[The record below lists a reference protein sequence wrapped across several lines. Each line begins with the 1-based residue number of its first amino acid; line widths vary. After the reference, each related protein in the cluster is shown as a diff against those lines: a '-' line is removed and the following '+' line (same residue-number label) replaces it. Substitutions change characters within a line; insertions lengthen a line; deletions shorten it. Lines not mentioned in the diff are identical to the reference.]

1 VENQQIK
8 QMILRELPGILQR
21 DPEVREFILRL
32 AREHFADKV
41 ETESRFDRLLEEL
54 RRDREEQARRWDEQ
68 ARQWAE
74 NEQRWRETQA
84 DLRARWEEQERQ
96 WAENAQRWRETQ
108 ADLRARWEDQ
118 ARRWEE
124 QERRWEENQKIIR
137 QMLADIQALSRKHDS
152 TIGALGARWGLFA
165 EQSFRSAL
173 QGILHDTFGV
183 HVTHVTEYDDEGFVF
198 GHPDQVELDLII
210 RDGVLILCEIKSS
223 MSKGDMYLFERKVR
237 FYEKKHRCQVSR
249 MLVISPMVEQA
260 ACQVAERLGIQV
272 YSYAEEVD
280 PTIFGG

>member
-1 VENQQIK
+1 MENQQIK
-8 QMILRELPGILQR
+8 QVILRELPGILQR

-84 DLRARWEEQERQ
+84 DLRARWE
-96 WAENAQRWRETQ
+96 
-108 ADLRARWEDQ
+108 DQ

-124 QERRWEENQKIIR
+124 QERKWEENQKIIR
-137 QMLADIQALSRKHDS
+137 QMLADVQALSRKHDS

-237 FYEKKHRCQVSR
+237 FYEKKHHCQVSR
-249 MLVISPMVEQA
+249 MVVISPMVEKA
-260 ACQVAERLGIQV
+260 ARQVAERLGIQV

-280 PTIFGG
+280 PAIFGG